1 MRRHEYVWLY
11 IGVIAAV
18 IFISR
23 AMSPNGFSEDDVA
36 KLSDIQPM
44 IELVIIM
51 LCLLT
56 LVPSLLRKIKT
67 QTIQDLCVWMC
78 VLMAV
83 GIAIFILPS
92 YIPAD
97 ATKDETDLYTKL
109 MVYGIIASIFVVY
122 LIWETHKA
130 KKRKKLN
137 DERKAESDLVHQ
149 KAMEESK

>member
-1 MRRHEYVWLY
+1 MKRHEYVWLY
-11 IGVIAAV
+11 IGIIAAV
-18 IFISR
+18 IFITR
-23 AMSPNGFSEDDVA
+23 AMSPNGFSEESTA
-36 KLSDIQPM
+36 KLIDIQPM

-78 VLMAV
+78 VFMAV

-109 MVYGIIASIFVVY
+109 MVYGIFASIFVVY

-130 KKRKKLN
+130 KKRRKLN
-137 DERKAESDLVHQ
+137 DERKAQSDLVHQ